1 MTEQWRTLIVSRS
14 AKLKPQTR
22 AYARGDCQVIVRAAK
37 DYANDVREGL
47 FPKSALSNQQISD
60 LAGRR
65 VIPSLNDPAF
75 EELKDAGVPVR

>member
-22 AYARGDCQVIVRAAK
+22 AYARGDCQVIVRAK

-47 FPKSALSNQQISD
+47 FPKTTPKQTSD

-65 VIPSLNDPAF
+65 VIPTPHNRTF
-75 EELKDAGVPVR
+75 EELNSAPVPVR

>member
-1 MTEQWRTLIVSRS
+1 MTEQWRTLLVSRP

-47 FPKSALSNQQISD
+47 FPKSTLSNQHTSD
-60 LAGRR
+60 LAARR
-65 VIPSLNDPAF
+65 VILSPNDRAV
-75 EELKDAGVPVR
+75 EELKGARVPVR